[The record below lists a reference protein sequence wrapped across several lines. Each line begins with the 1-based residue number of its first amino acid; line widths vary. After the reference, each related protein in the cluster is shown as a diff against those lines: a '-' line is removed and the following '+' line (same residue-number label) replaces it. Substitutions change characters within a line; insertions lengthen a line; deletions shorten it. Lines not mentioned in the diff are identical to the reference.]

1 MDELKHYG
9 VLGMRWGRR
18 KGTSNISRVANDRKK
33 EKAEK
38 KEEKQVDKITTKRN
52 TSLYINSLNT
62 ASVKLNSGEIDK
74 FNAKWESKFKDSP
87 NWAESKHYGAYIKAY
102 ADLQATEMDKALRA
116 NPESKFTTKSGKE
129 YTARFLKESGNIVW
143 GSNDQWSEYDKQK

>member
-1 MDELKHYG
+1 MSELKHYG

-18 KGTSNISRVANDRKK
+18 KGTSNISKVASDRRK
-33 EKAEK
+33 EKMEK
-38 KEEKQVDKITTKRN
+38 KEEKQVDKVTTKRN
-52 TSLYINSLNT
+52 AGLYINSYN
-62 ASVKLNSGEIDK
+62 AAVVKLNSGEIDK

-87 NWAESKHYGAYIKAY
+87 KWSESKHYGAYIKAY

-116 NPESKFTTKSGKE
+116 NPKSKFTTKSGKE

-143 GSNDQWSEYDKQK
+143 GSNEEWAKYDKQK

>member
-1 MDELKHYG
+1 MADEYDQWVIGGYIPTAIKS
-9 VLGMRWGRR
+9 VEKNFQDGRFTF
-18 KGTSNISRVANDRKK
+18 KCVAD
-33 EKAEK
+33 
-38 KEEKQVDKITTKRN
+38 ITNLDGEDPQT
-52 TSLYINSLNT
+52 
-62 ASVKLNSGEIDK
+62 EIDK

-116 NPESKFTTKSGKE
+116 NPQSKFTTKSGKE

-143 GSNDQWSEYDKQK
+143 GSNEEWAKYDKQK